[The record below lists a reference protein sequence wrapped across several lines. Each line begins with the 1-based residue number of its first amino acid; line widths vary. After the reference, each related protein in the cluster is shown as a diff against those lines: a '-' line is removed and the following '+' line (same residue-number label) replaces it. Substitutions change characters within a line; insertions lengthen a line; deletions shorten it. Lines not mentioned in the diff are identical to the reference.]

1 MDMIVQGIQ
10 SIKEE
15 TSEARPKAGPKII
28 STTTGVEE
36 KEEEEEAEEK
46 MPAWRMR
53 VKSITARSPTILVD
67 ATNTSRRPVPLGEV
81 IAAGIPR
88 HQQGP
93 NNQEK

>member
-28 STTTGVEE
+28 STTTEVEE
-36 KEEEEEAEEK
+36 KEEEAEEK

-93 NNQEK
+93 NNQQK